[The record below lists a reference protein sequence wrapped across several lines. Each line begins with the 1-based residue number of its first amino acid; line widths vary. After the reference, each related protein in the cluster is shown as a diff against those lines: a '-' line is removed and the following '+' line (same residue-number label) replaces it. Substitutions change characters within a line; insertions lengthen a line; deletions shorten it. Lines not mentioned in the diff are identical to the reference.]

1 MFAKNG
7 LFHGVLITPTV
18 LIPSMLYLASRT
30 DLKFTAI
37 AVAFFSFAVAML
49 ITAERNPFGDISASL
64 TILHAQEFI
73 AILSL
78 ACMGFTTLLARI
90 RDNERELEDHVAS
103 RTSELQL
110 LNQKLEQLS
119 ITDSL
124 TGVANRRRFD
134 EVLDLEWTRANRA
147 QQPITLGILDIDWF
161 KLYNDNYG
169 HQAGDDCL
177 RKVSAVL
184 TANICRKGDLVARY
198 GGEEFVFIIP
208 GMNAQHALKV
218 SEKICKDIE
227 ALAIPHKKSIFGHLT
242 VSIGVTSITPQS
254 SQNAYMLIKVA
265 DEALYEAKNLGRNTS
280 IFKHLSL

>member
-1 MFAKNG
+1 
-7 LFHGVLITPTV
+7 
-18 LIPSMLYLASRT
+18 
-30 DLKFTAI
+30 
-37 AVAFFSFAVAML
+37 
-49 ITAERNPFGDISASL
+49 
-64 TILHAQEFI
+64 
-73 AILSL
+73 
-78 ACMGFTTLLARI
+78 
-90 RDNERELEDHVAS
+90 
-103 RTSELQL
+103 
-110 LNQKLEQLS
+110 
-119 ITDSL
+119 
-124 TGVANRRRFD
+124 
-134 EVLDLEWTRANRA
+134 
-147 QQPITLGILDIDWF
+147 
-161 KLYNDNYG
+161 
-169 HQAGDDCL
+169 
-177 RKVSAVL
+177 VL